1 MKKIDY
7 THEEIMKSIPNK
19 GFFGHPKGL
28 STLFFTEFW
37 ERFSYYGMKAILIFY
52 LYYSVAEGGFG
63 LSQAV
68 AMQIVAIYGT
78 LIYMSG
84 VIGGWIADRITGTQN
99 AVFYGGI
106 LIMLGHL
113 LLSLPNNLTLVMIAL
128 AVIIAGTGLLKP
140 NISTTVGELY
150 DRNDVRRDSAFTLFY
165 MGINLGSLLAP
176 LLTGFLQTRISF
188 HAGFL
193 AAAIGMFCGLVV
205 YAIKRKKNLGFAG
218 RNVPNPLTR
227 PELKKFGYIS
237 GVVILLFLVYL
248 LVLHLFNALTLEN
261 FSFLIT
267 ILGIVLPIYIFINMI
282 VSKDVT
288 KDERSR
294 VYSYVPLYIT
304 SVAFWMIQEQGS
316 TILATFADKKT
327 QLEMSVLTN
336 GLFDFTIPAAWAQ
349 SLNPIFIVVLAPV
362 FATLWM
368 KLGKRNPPT
377 VYKFAFGA
385 IIAGLSYLVMI
396 IPLATGN
403 ELINPLWLVLSFLL
417 ITIGELCISPVGLS
431 TTTKLA
437 PIAFTARMMS
447 LWMLSNATAQGLNA
461 QLVVIYTKMDQSD
474 YFMYSGLV
482 AVVIGVLLLLI
493 SPKVKRAMKGVY

>member
-1 MKKIDY
+1 MRKVNY
-7 THEEIMKSIPNK
+7 THEEIMESTPRT

-37 ERFSYYGMKAILIFY
+37 ERFSYYGMKAILIYY
-52 LYYSVAEGGFG
+52 LYYTVAKGGFG
-63 LSQAV
+63 LDEAV
-68 AMQIVAIYGT
+68 ALQIVSIYGT

-99 AVFYGGI
+99 AVFYGGF
-106 LIMLGHL
+106 LIMIGHI

-150 DRNDVRRDSAFTLFY
+150 DRNDVRRDAAFTLFY

-176 LLTGFLQTRISF
+176 LITGYLQTRVSF

-205 YAIKRKKNLGFAG
+205 YAIKRKKNLGLAG
-218 RNVPNPLTR
+218 RNVPNPLTK
-227 PELKKFGYIS
+227 PEIKKFVFITL
-237 GVVILLFLVYL
+237 GVIVLFLLYL
-248 LVLHLFNALTLEN
+248 FVLHLNNALSLEK
-261 FSFLIT
+261 FSLLVT
-267 ILGIVLPIYIFINMI
+267 ILGIVLPIYIFLNMI
-282 VSKDVT
+282 LSKDVT
-288 KDERSR
+288 KEERSR
-294 VYSYVPLYIT
+294 IYSYIPLYIT

-316 TILATFADKKT
+316 TVLASFADKKT
-327 QLEMSVLTN
+327 QLEMSVLTG
-336 GLFDFTIPAAWAQ
+336 GLIDFSIPASWAQ
-349 SLNPIFIVVLAPV
+349 SLNPIFIVLLAPV
-362 FATLWM
+362 FATLWL
-368 KLGKRNPPT
+368 KLGKHNPPT
-377 VYKFAFGA
+377 VHKFAYGV
-385 IIAGLSYLVMI
+385 IVAGLSYLVMI
-396 IPLATGN
+396 IPLASGQS
-403 ELINPLWLVLSFLL
+403 LVNPLWLVLSFFL

-447 LWMLSNATAQGLNA
+447 LWMLSNATAQGLNS
-461 QLVVIYTKMDQSD
+461 QLVVVYTKINQSD

-482 AVVIGVLLLLI
+482 AVVIGIVLLVI
-493 SPKVKRAMKGVY
+493 SPIVKRAMKGVY

>member
-1 MKKIDY
+1 MKKDY
-7 THEEIMKSIPNK
+7 HSHEEILKSIPKK

-28 STLFFTEFW
+28 STLFLTEFW
-37 ERFSYYGMKAILIFY
+37 ERFSYYGMKAILIYY

-84 VIGGWIADRITGTQN
+84 LIGGWIADRITGTQD

-106 LIMLGHL
+106 LIMFGHI
-113 LLSLPNNLTLVMIAL
+113 LLSIPGNLTAAMIAL
-128 AVIIAGTGLLKP
+128 ALIIAGTGLLKP

-150 DRNDVRRDSAFTLFY
+150 ERNDPRRDAAFTLFY
-165 MGINLGSLLAP
+165 MGINLGALISP
-176 LLTGFLQTRISF
+176 LITGGLQTSIGF

-193 AAAIGMFCGLVV
+193 AAAIGMFFGLVV
-205 YAIKRKKNLGFAG
+205 YVIKRKKNLGLAG
-218 RNVPNPLTR
+218 RNVPIPLTR
-227 PELKKFGYIS
+227 PEIKKFVFITL
-237 GVVILLFLVYL
+237 GVAVLFLIYL
-248 LVLHLFNALTLEN
+248 WILHLNNALTLGN

-267 ILGIVLPIYIFINMI
+267 LLGIVLPIYIFLNMI
-282 VSKDVT
+282 LSKNIT

-327 QLEMSVLTN
+327 QLEMSELTN
-336 GLFDFTIPAAWAQ
+336 GLIDFTIPAAWSQ
-349 SLNPIFIVVLAPV
+349 SLNPIFIVLLAPI

-368 KLGKRNPPT
+368 KLGKYNPPT
-377 VYKFAFGA
+377 VHKFAIGA
-385 IIAGLSYLVMI
+385 IIGGFSYLVMI

-437 PIAFTARMMS
+437 PVTFTARMMS

-461 QLVVIYTKMDQSD
+461 QLVVVYTKINQSD
-474 YFMYSGLV
+474 YFMYSGLI
-482 AVVIGVLLLLI
+482 AVIIGILLLII
-493 SPKVKRAMKGVY
+493 SPKVRRAMKGVY

>member
-1 MKKIDY
+1 MKKVNHS
-7 THEEIMKSIPNK
+7 HEEIMKSIPNK

-28 STLFFTEFW
+28 STLFLTEFW

-52 LYYSVAEGGFG
+52 LYYSVADGGFG

-84 VIGGWIADRITGTQN
+84 LIGGWIADRITGTQD
-99 AVFYGGI
+99 AVFYGGF
-106 LIMLGHL
+106 LIMFGHI
-113 LLSLPNNLTLVMIAL
+113 LLSIPGNLTAAMIAL
-128 AVIIAGTGLLKP
+128 LLIIAGTGLLKP

-150 DRNDVRRDSAFTLFY
+150 ERNDPRRDAAFTLFY
-165 MGINLGSLLAP
+165 MGINLGALLSP
-176 LLTGFLQTRISF
+176 LITGQLQTRIGF

-193 AAAIGMFCGLVV
+193 AAAIGMFFGLIVF
-205 YAIKRKKNLGFAG
+205 ALKRKKNLGLAG
-218 RNVPNPLTR
+218 RNVPIPLTR
-227 PELKKFGYIS
+227 PEIKKFVLITV
-237 GVVILLFLVYL
+237 GVIVLFLIYL
-248 LVLHLFNALTLEN
+248 WILHLNNALTLGN

-267 ILGIVLPIYIFINMI
+267 LLGIVLPVYIFLNMI
-282 VSKDVT
+282 LSKNIT

-327 QLEMSVLTN
+327 QLEMSELTN
-336 GLFDFTIPAAWAQ
+336 GLIDFSIPAAWAQ
-349 SLNPIFIVVLAPV
+349 SLNPIFIVLLAPI

-368 KLGKRNPPT
+368 KLGKYNPPT
-377 VYKFAFGA
+377 VHKFAIGT
-385 IIAGLSYLVMI
+385 IIAGFSYLIMI

-403 ELINPLWLVLSFLL
+403 ALINPLWLVLSFLL

-437 PIAFTARMMS
+437 PITFTARMMS

-461 QLVVIYTKMDQSD
+461 QLVVVYTKMNQSD
-474 YFMYSGLV
+474 YFMYSGLI
-482 AVVIGVLLLLI
+482 AVIIGILLLMI
-493 SPKVKRAMKGVY
+493 SPKIRRAMKGVY

>member
-1 MKKIDY
+1 MKKVNHS
-7 THEEIMKSIPNK
+7 HEEIMKSIPNK

-28 STLFFTEFW
+28 STLFLTEFW

-52 LYYSVAEGGFG
+52 LYYSVADGGFG

-84 VIGGWIADRITGTQN
+84 LIGGWIADRITGTQD
-99 AVFYGGI
+99 AVFYGGF
-106 LIMLGHL
+106 LIMFGHI
-113 LLSLPNNLTLVMIAL
+113 LLSIPGNLTAAMIAL
-128 AVIIAGTGLLKP
+128 LLIIAGTGLLKP

-150 DRNDVRRDSAFTLFY
+150 ERNDPRRDAAFTLFY
-165 MGINLGSLLAP
+165 MGINLGALLSP
-176 LLTGFLQTRISF
+176 LITGQLQTRIGF

-193 AAAIGMFCGLVV
+193 AAAIGMFFGLIVF
-205 YAIKRKKNLGFAG
+205 ALKRKKNLGLAG
-218 RNVPNPLTR
+218 RNVPIPLTR
-227 PELKKFGYIS
+227 PEIKKFVLITV
-237 GVVILLFLVYL
+237 GVIVLFLIYL
-248 LVLHLFNALTLEN
+248 WILHLNNALTLGN

-267 ILGIVLPIYIFINMI
+267 LLGIVLPVYIFLNMI
-282 VSKDVT
+282 LSKNIT

-304 SVAFWMIQEQGS
+304 SVAFWIIQEQGS

-327 QLEMSVLTN
+327 QLEMSELTN
-336 GLFDFTIPAAWAQ
+336 GLIDFSIPAAWAQ
-349 SLNPIFIVVLAPV
+349 SLNPIFIVLLAPI

-368 KLGKRNPPT
+368 KLGKYNPPT
-377 VYKFAFGA
+377 VHKFAIGT
-385 IIAGLSYLVMI
+385 IIAGFSYLIMI

-403 ELINPLWLVLSFLL
+403 ALINPLWLVLSFLL

-437 PIAFTARMMS
+437 PITFTARMMS

-461 QLVVIYTKMDQSD
+461 QLVVVYTKMNQSD
-474 YFMYSGLV
+474 YFMYSGLI
-482 AVVIGVLLLLI
+482 AVIIGILLLMI
-493 SPKVKRAMKGVY
+493 SPKVRRAMKGVY

>member
-1 MKKIDY
+1 MRKVNY
-7 THEEIMKSIPNK
+7 THEEIMESTPRT

-37 ERFSYYGMKAILIFY
+37 ERFSYYGMKAILIYY
-52 LYYSVAEGGFG
+52 LYYTVAKGGFG
-63 LSQAV
+63 LDEAV
-68 AMQIVAIYGT
+68 ALQIVSIYGT

-99 AVFYGGI
+99 AVFYGGF
-106 LIMLGHL
+106 LIMIGHI

-150 DRNDVRRDSAFTLFY
+150 DRNDVRRDAAFTLFY

-176 LLTGFLQTRISF
+176 LITGYLQTRVSF

-205 YAIKRKKNLGFAG
+205 YAIKRKKNLGLAG
-218 RNVPNPLTR
+218 RNVPNPLTK
-227 PELKKFGYIS
+227 PEIKKFVLITL
-237 GVVILLFLVYL
+237 VVIVLFLLYL
-248 LVLHLFNALTLEN
+248 FILHLNNALSLEN
-261 FSFLIT
+261 FSLLVT
-267 ILGIVLPIYIFINMI
+267 ILGIVLPIYIFLNMI
-282 VSKDVT
+282 LSKDVT
-288 KDERSR
+288 KEERSR
-294 VYSYVPLYIT
+294 IFSYIPLYIT

-316 TILATFADKKT
+316 TVLASFADKKT
-327 QLEMSVLTN
+327 QLEMSVLTG
-336 GLFDFTIPAAWAQ
+336 GLIDFSIPASWAQ
-349 SLNPIFIVVLAPV
+349 SLNPIFIVLLAPV
-362 FATLWM
+362 FATLWL
-368 KLGKRNPPT
+368 KLGKHNPPT
-377 VYKFAFGA
+377 VHKFAYGV
-385 IIAGLSYLVMI
+385 IVAGLSYLVMI
-396 IPLATGN
+396 IPLASGQS
-403 ELINPLWLVLSFLL
+403 LVNPLWLVLSFFL

-447 LWMLSNATAQGLNA
+447 LWMLSNATAQGLNS
-461 QLVVIYTKMDQSD
+461 QLVVVYTKINQSD

-482 AVVIGVLLLLI
+482 AVVIGIVLLVI
-493 SPKVKRAMKGVY
+493 SPIVKRAMKGVY

>member
-1 MKKIDY
+1 MKKVNHS
-7 THEEIMKSIPNK
+7 HEEIMKSIPNK

-28 STLFFTEFW
+28 STLFLTEFW

-52 LYYSVAEGGFG
+52 LYYSVADGGFG

-84 VIGGWIADRITGTQN
+84 LIGGWIADRITGTQD
-99 AVFYGGI
+99 AVFYGGF
-106 LIMLGHL
+106 LIMFGHI
-113 LLSLPNNLTLVMIAL
+113 LLSIPGNLTAAMIAL
-128 AVIIAGTGLLKP
+128 LLIIAGTGLLKP

-150 DRNDVRRDSAFTLFY
+150 ERNDPRRDAAFTLFY
-165 MGINLGSLLAP
+165 MGINLGALLSP
-176 LLTGFLQTRISF
+176 LITGQLQTRIGF

-193 AAAIGMFCGLVV
+193 AAAIGMFFGLIVF
-205 YAIKRKKNLGFAG
+205 ALKRKKNLGLAG
-218 RNVPNPLTR
+218 RNVPIPLTR
-227 PELKKFGYIS
+227 LEIKKFVLITV
-237 GVVILLFLVYL
+237 GVIVLFLIYL
-248 LVLHLFNALTLEN
+248 WILHLNNALTLGN

-267 ILGIVLPIYIFINMI
+267 LLGIVLPVYIFLNMI
-282 VSKDVT
+282 LSKNIT

-327 QLEMSVLTN
+327 QLEMSELTN
-336 GLFDFTIPAAWAQ
+336 GLIDFSIPAAWAQ
-349 SLNPIFIVVLAPV
+349 SLNPIFIVLLAPI

-368 KLGKRNPPT
+368 KLGKYNPPT
-377 VYKFAFGA
+377 VHKFAIGT
-385 IIAGLSYLVMI
+385 IIAGFSYLIMI

-403 ELINPLWLVLSFLL
+403 ALINPLWLVLSFLL

-437 PIAFTARMMS
+437 PLTFTARMMS

-461 QLVVIYTKMDQSD
+461 QLVVVYTKMNQSD
-474 YFMYSGLV
+474 YFMYSGLI
-482 AVVIGVLLLLI
+482 AVIIGILLLMI
-493 SPKVKRAMKGVY
+493 SPKVRRAMKGVY

>member
-1 MKKIDY
+1 MKKVNHS
-7 THEEIMKSIPNK
+7 HEEIMKSIPNK

-28 STLFFTEFW
+28 STLFLTEFW

-52 LYYSVAEGGFG
+52 LYYSVADGGFG

-84 VIGGWIADRITGTQN
+84 LIGGWIADRITGTQD
-99 AVFYGGI
+99 AVFYGGF
-106 LIMLGHL
+106 LIMFGHI
-113 LLSLPNNLTLVMIAL
+113 LLSIPGNLTAAMIAL
-128 AVIIAGTGLLKP
+128 LLIIAGTGLLKP

-150 DRNDVRRDSAFTLFY
+150 ERNDPRRDAAFTLFY
-165 MGINLGSLLAP
+165 MGINLGALLSP
-176 LLTGFLQTRISF
+176 LITGQLQTRIGF

-193 AAAIGMFCGLVV
+193 AAAIGMFFGLIVF
-205 YAIKRKKNLGFAG
+205 ALKRKKNLGLAG
-218 RNVPNPLTR
+218 RNVPIPLTR
-227 PELKKFGYIS
+227 PEIKKFVLITV
-237 GVVILLFLVYL
+237 GVIVLFLIYL
-248 LVLHLFNALTLEN
+248 WILHLNNALTLGN

-267 ILGIVLPIYIFINMI
+267 LLGIVLPVYIFLNMI
-282 VSKDVT
+282 LSKNIT

-294 VYSYVPLYIT
+294 VYSYVPLYIA

-327 QLEMSVLTN
+327 QLEMSELTN
-336 GLFDFTIPAAWAQ
+336 GLIDFSIPAAWAQ
-349 SLNPIFIVVLAPV
+349 SLNPIFIVLLAPI

-368 KLGKRNPPT
+368 KLGKYNPPT
-377 VYKFAFGA
+377 VHKFAIGT
-385 IIAGLSYLVMI
+385 IIAGFSYLIMI

-403 ELINPLWLVLSFLL
+403 ALINPLWLVLSFLL

-437 PIAFTARMMS
+437 PLTFTARMMS

-461 QLVVIYTKMDQSD
+461 QLVVVYTKMNQSD
-474 YFMYSGLV
+474 YFMYSGLI
-482 AVVIGVLLLLI
+482 AVIIGILLLMI
-493 SPKVKRAMKGVY
+493 SPKVRRAMKGVY

>member
-1 MKKIDY
+1 MKKISY
-7 THEEIMKSIPNK
+7 THEEIMESTPRT

-37 ERFSYYGMKAILIFY
+37 ERFSYYGMKAILIYY

-63 LSQAV
+63 LPQAV
-68 AMQIVAIYGT
+68 ALQIVAIYGT

-84 VIGGWIADRITGTQN
+84 AIGGWIADRITGTQN
-99 AVFYGGI
+99 AVFYGGF
-106 LIMLGHL
+106 LIMIGHI

-150 DRNDVRRDSAFTLFY
+150 DRNDVRRDAAFTLFY
-165 MGINLGSLLAP
+165 MGINLGSLTAP
-176 LLTGFLQTRISF
+176 LITGYLQTRISF

-218 RNVPNPLTR
+218 RNVPNPLTK
-227 PELKKFGYIS
+227 PEIKKFSFIAIGTL
-237 GVVILLFLVYL
+237 VLFLAYL
-248 LVLHLFNALTLEN
+248 GILQLTGNLTLEN
-261 FSFLIT
+261 FSFFIT
-267 ILGIVLPIYIFINMI
+267 VLGIVLPIYIFVVMI
-282 VSKDVT
+282 TNKDVT

-294 VYSYVPLYIT
+294 VYSYIPLYIT

-316 TILATFADKKT
+316 TVLASFADKKT

-336 GLFDFTIPAAWAQ
+336 GLIDFSIPAAWAQ
-349 SLNPIFIVVLAPV
+349 SLNPVFIVILAPV

-377 VYKFAFGA
+377 VHKFAFGA

-396 IPLATGN
+396 IPLASGN

-437 PIAFTARMMS
+437 PVAFTARMMS

-461 QLVVIYTKMDQSD
+461 QLVVVYTKMNQSD

-482 AVVIGVLLLLI
+482 AVVIGILLLLV

>member
-1 MKKIDY
+1 MKKVNHS
-7 THEEIMKSIPNK
+7 HEEIMKSIPNK

-28 STLFFTEFW
+28 STLFLTEFW

-52 LYYSVAEGGFG
+52 LYYSVADGGFG

-84 VIGGWIADRITGTQN
+84 LIGGWIADRITGTQD
-99 AVFYGGI
+99 AVFYGGF
-106 LIMLGHL
+106 LIMFGHI
-113 LLSLPNNLTLVMIAL
+113 LLSIPGNLTAAMIAL
-128 AVIIAGTGLLKP
+128 LLIIAGTGLLKP

-150 DRNDVRRDSAFTLFY
+150 ERNDPRRDAAFTLFY
-165 MGINLGSLLAP
+165 MGINLGALLSP
-176 LLTGFLQTRISF
+176 LITGQLQTRIGF

-193 AAAIGMFCGLVV
+193 AAAIGMFFGLIVF
-205 YAIKRKKNLGFAG
+205 ALKRKKNLGLAG
-218 RNVPNPLTR
+218 RNVPIPLTR
-227 PELKKFGYIS
+227 PEIKKFVLITV
-237 GVVILLFLVYL
+237 GVIVLFLIYL
-248 LVLHLFNALTLEN
+248 WILHLNNALTLGN

-267 ILGIVLPIYIFINMI
+267 LLGIVLPVYIFLNMI
-282 VSKDVT
+282 LSKNIT

-327 QLEMSVLTN
+327 QLEMSELTN
-336 GLFDFTIPAAWAQ
+336 GLIDFSIPAAWAQ
-349 SLNPIFIVVLAPV
+349 SLNPIFIVLLAPI

-368 KLGKRNPPT
+368 KLGKYNPPT
-377 VYKFAFGA
+377 VHKFAIGT
-385 IIAGLSYLVMI
+385 IIAGFSYLIMI

-403 ELINPLWLVLSFLL
+403 ALINPLWLVLSFLL

-437 PIAFTARMMS
+437 PLTFTARMMS

-461 QLVVIYTKMDQSD
+461 QLVVVYTKMNQSD
-474 YFMYSGLV
+474 YFMYSGLI
-482 AVVIGVLLLLI
+482 AVLIGILLLMI
-493 SPKVKRAMKGVY
+493 SPKVRRAMKGVY